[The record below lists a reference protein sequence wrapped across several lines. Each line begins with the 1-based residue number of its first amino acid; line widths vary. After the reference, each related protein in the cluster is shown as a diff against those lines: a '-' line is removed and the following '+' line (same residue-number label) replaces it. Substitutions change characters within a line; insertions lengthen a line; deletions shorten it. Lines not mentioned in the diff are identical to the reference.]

1 MAAKKPRRRWKRWVL
16 AVVLLVG
23 GGFYASEPVFWTRY
37 FSILAAGIFSP
48 PLDWYDPVET
58 VKGVSPPVELARS
71 TPQSEAV
78 SPEAIAKAVEYAG
91 GQKSNALIIA
101 RNGRIISET
110 YWNETNADTYLS
122 SHSFQKTL
130 LSMMVGVAIG
140 EGKIKS
146 VDEPAST
153 YLTEWKNDARNKIT
167 VGALLEMAGGLEPPP
182 YQYHPWS
189 TTIRTFLGTDIIT
202 PHMTIQAVEE
212 PRTNFIH
219 YNPYSQL
226 LGILLQRATGERIA
240 DYWSTRLFKPLGL
253 ADARVWIDSP
263 GGMAHTDCCFI
274 SRTMDW
280 IKIGQLMLDEGVY
293 EGRQILP
300 AGWVSAMTTP
310 SPANPNYG
318 YQIWIGSPYQEIRKY
333 DRRREEF
340 PNRASEPYVAEDLY
354 FFDGYGNM
362 RMYIV
367 PSQKLVILR
376 TGKLSDTFDDSALPN
391 IILRG
396 LQSAT
401 AMNMTSETP

>member
-16 AVVLLVG
+16 AVFLLIC

-58 VKGVSPPVELARS
+58 VKGVNPPVEMERS
-71 TPQSEAV
+71 TPQAEAV
-78 SPEAIAKAVEYAG
+78 SPQAIAKAIEYAG
-91 GQKSNALIIA
+91 GEKSNALIIA

-110 YWNETNADTYLS
+110 YWNETTKDSYLS

-130 LSMMVGVAIG
+130 LAMMVGVAIG

-146 VDEPAST
+146 VDEPAAT

-189 TTIRTFLGTDIIT
+189 VTIRTFLGTDIVT
-202 PHMTIQAVEE
+202 PHMGIQAVEE

-240 DYWSTRLFKPLGL
+240 DYWSTRLFQPLGL
-253 ADARVWIDSP
+253 ADARVWLDTE

-280 IKIGQLMLDEGVY
+280 IKIGQLMLDNGVY
-293 EGRQILP
+293 QGKQILP
-300 AGWVSAMTTP
+300 AGWVQAMTTP

-376 TGKLSDTFDDSALPN
+376 TGKLSDTFDDAALPN

-401 AMNMTSETP
+401 AMNTKSETP

>member
-1 MAAKKPRRRWKRWVL
+1 MAEKKPKRRWKRWVL
-16 AVVLLVG
+16 AGLLLVG
-23 GGFYASEPVFWTRY
+23 GGFYISEPVFWTRY

-58 VKGVSPPVELARS
+58 VKGAAPPVELPRS
-71 TPQSEAV
+71 NPEA
-78 SPEAIAKAVEYAG
+78 EAIAPDAVARAIAYAG
-91 GQKSNALIIA
+91 EQKSHALIIA
-101 RNGRIISET
+101 RHGRIVSET
-110 YWNETNADTYLS
+110 YWNDTTKDSYLS

-130 LSMMVGVAIG
+130 LAMMVGVAIG

-146 VDEPAST
+146 VDEPAAT
-153 YLTEWKNDARNKIT
+153 YLSEWANDARNQIT

-189 TTIRTFLGTDIIT
+189 VTIRTFLGTDIVT
-202 PHMTIQAVEE
+202 PHMGIQAVEA

-226 LGILLQRATGERIA
+226 LGILLERATGERIA
-240 DYWSTRLFKPLGL
+240 AYWSTRLFQPLGL
-253 ADARVWIDSP
+253 GDARVWLDRP

-274 SRTMDW
+274 SRTIDW
-280 IKIGQLMLDEGVY
+280 IKIGQLMLNEGVY
-293 EGRQILP
+293 EGKQILP
-300 AGWVSAMTTP
+300 PGWVRAMTTP

-318 YQIWIGSPYQEIRKY
+318 YQIWLGSPYHEIRKY

-340 PNRASEPYVAEDLY
+340 PNRASEPYLAEDLY

-367 PSQKLVILR
+367 PSQSLVILR
-376 TGKLSDTFDDSALPN
+376 TGKLSDTFDDSMLPN
-391 IILRG
+391 TILRG
-396 LQSAT
+396 LQSST
-401 AMNMTSETP
+401 ALLNPGPTP

>member
-1 MAAKKPRRRWKRWVL
+1 MAAKTPKRRWKRWAL
-16 AVVLLVG
+16 AVFLLVC

-37 FSILAAGIFSP
+37 FTILAAGIFSP

-58 VKGVSPPVELARS
+58 VKGVSPPRELARS
-71 TPQSEAV
+71 N
-78 SPEAIAKAVEYAG
+78 PEAEAISPQAVAKAIEYAG
-91 GQKSNALIIA
+91 GEKSNALVIA
-101 RNGRIISET
+101 RNGRIVSET
-110 YWNETNADTYLS
+110 YWNGTNGDTYLS

-130 LSMMVGVAIG
+130 LAMMVGVAIG

-146 VDEPAST
+146 VDEPAAT
-153 YLTEWKNDARNKIT
+153 YLPEWKNDARNTIT

-189 TTIRTFLGTDIIT
+189 VTIRTFLGTDIVT
-202 PHMTIQAVEE
+202 PHMGIQAVEE

-240 DYWSTRLFKPLGL
+240 DYWSTRLFQPLGL
-253 ADARVWIDSP
+253 ADARVWVDSP

-274 SRTMDW
+274 SRTLDW
-280 IKIGQLMLDEGVY
+280 IKIGQLMLDNGVY
-293 EGRQILP
+293 DGKPILP
-300 AGWVSAMTTP
+300 PGWVSAMTTP

-340 PNRASEPYVAEDLY
+340 PNRASEPSLAEDLY

-376 TGKLSDTFDDSALPN
+376 TGKLSDTFDDAALPN

-401 AMNMTSETP
+401 AMNTSETP